1 MCAIQIVIIVLLGV
15 FKIIGKE
22 FKVRDSFKIFCL
34 FSCFVCFTEKS
45 YNNIVRKS
53 RKYAL
58 KPIIRWLMLSERRER
73 FRCVKDGDV
82 CRVACVK
89 LADFGF
95 THGFFSRQSI
105 F

>member
-1 MCAIQIVIIVLLGV
+1 MKQ
-15 FKIIGKE
+15 
-22 FKVRDSFKIFCL
+22 RFKIFCL
-34 FSCFVCFTEKS
+34 FSCFVSFTEKS

-53 RKYAL
+53 RNYAL
-58 KPIIRWLMLSERRER
+58 KPITRRLMLSERRER

-95 THGFFSRQSI
+95 TQGLFSRQSI